1 MSFSNTEL
9 SVFAAEVGSRSPIP
23 GGGGAAAYA
32 GALGAALGV
41 MASELTRGKKKYIEH
56 TAELDRI
63 IGGLDALRGEL
74 VALVDGDAEA
84 FEPLSRVYAIPHG
97 TPGREE
103 EMERCLRRAA
113 QSPMR
118 IVRCCCRCIALLAE
132 LSEMCTPLSVSDA
145 ATGIAL
151 CRAALLGGA
160 VNVRV
165 NTHYM
170 RGREYAA
177 ALDGE
182 TARLTAEYGRLA
194 DEVYDRIWKMM

>member
-9 SVFAAEVGSRSPIP
+9 SKFSAEVGSRSPVP

-41 MASELTRGKKKYIEH
+41 MASELTRGKKKYMEH

-63 IGGLDALRGEL
+63 ISGLDALRAEL

-84 FEPLSRVYAIPHG
+84 FEPLSRAYAIPHG
-97 TPGREE
+97 VPGRSE

-113 QSPMR
+113 ESPMR

-132 LSEMCTPLSVSDA
+132 LSDMCAPLSVSDA
-145 ATGIAL
+145 ATGVTL

-160 VNVRV
+160 MNVRV

-170 RGREYAA
+170 REREYAA

-182 TARLTAEYGRLA
+182 TACLIAEYGALA
-194 DEVYDRIWKMM
+194 EEVYDKIWKML